1 MIHSPYPP
9 PPASISSR
17 RGSTWY
23 RRCWLVPHVLSA
35 WFARVVRGWI
45 YYIHF
50 FFVIK
55 FGEVSMSIILFVYQV
70 FPFFFLLFIEYVW
83 GSGRIGSSL
92 PSFTEFQLSFQL
104 WSHLHTTKSF
114 LKWYSLFLQTQPSNR
129 WNSQLRKSSSIT
141 TSLTSFSKK
150 QRYDYC
156 ENTVQRFFL
165 HSHRWFTRSNRIP
178 ANYCGF
184 ASVGTRFFFF
194 TEFYRVSPTTAG
206 EGVEKKQTADGN
218 VLMRIHPFLCL
229 SLSLSLS
236 LATYLSREEE
246 RKEARKGNKKE
257 DLHDIDDARWLA
269 RPRHLPV
276 RFCRRYSMPP
286 RGSQKRG
293 LIVDESVERGLAH
306 RRRGLPLAGGCDG
319 GQWRP
324 PDRVVPTGR
333 QTKCETKKT
342 PCCGLFCRQTHTHKR
357 ASIIGRGWPPRD
369 RQCEFHGWPRF
380 FFVTQGSDGFR
391 VWLARNNGPAG
402 GRWWPRS
409 AVDERP
415 QAEAEHI
422 NQLQQS

>member
-1 MIHSPYPP
+1 MISTMLIGTARFIGLIRSSGAWVDLLYSFFLCDQVWRGIDVDHSICLP
-9 PPASISSR
+9 SFSFS
-17 RGSTWY
+17 
-23 RRCWLVPHVLSA
+23 
-35 WFARVVRGWI
+35 
-45 YYIHF
+45 
-50 FFVIK
+50 
-55 FGEVSMSIILFVYQV
+55 
-70 FPFFFLLFIEYVW
+70 FLLFIEYVW

-114 LKWYSLFLQTQPSNR
+114 LKWYSLFLRTQPSNR

-246 RKEARKGNKKE
+246 RKKERKQGKETRKRISMISMMRVDWRGHATCRFAFVDDIRCHRAVVKREASSSTKASSAVSHTGGAACHWRVRRRPMAAAGSGGADRPADQVRNEKDPLLRPLLQTNTHTQKSLNYRPRLTAPWPTMWISRVAALFFCDPRVRWFSGLTGAKQWPGRRQMMAAFGRWRTAPSRGWAYQPTTT
-257 DLHDIDDARWLA
+257 IIMMMTMMMMMMTSARW
-269 RPRHLPV
+269 V
-276 RFCRRYSMPP
+276 
-286 RGSQKRG
+286 G
-293 LIVDESVERGLAH
+293 
-306 RRRGLPLAGGCDG
+306 
-319 GQWRP
+319 
-324 PDRVVPTGR
+324 
-333 QTKCETKKT
+333 
-342 PCCGLFCRQTHTHKR
+342 
-357 ASIIGRGWPPRD
+357 
-369 RQCEFHGWPRF
+369 
-380 FFVTQGSDGFR
+380 
-391 VWLARNNGPAG
+391 
-402 GRWWPRS
+402 
-409 AVDERP
+409 
-415 QAEAEHI
+415 
-422 NQLQQS
+422 